1 MLNWFHEDK
10 EYLFVYDD
18 GSSITCLN
26 NDFLFVPGSILS
38 VSPIKVRNS
47 SDLYSR
53 ISRSGEVLGFGSV
66 YYDSD
71 QFISIVCAHDVERDI
86 NFDVIERKNTNGNR
100 IGYDILIKC
109 IGVTLYAR
117 WQGKIMIGSFKP
129 LLDYIQGA
137 SVNGQQRPQY
147 DFFVSTVVT
156 NSAKG
161 AKASNNLRTMAKAER
176 AVNRVRKIQYRLGYM
191 SDEHATVAIKSGF
204 YANLPISASDFKYAT
219 AVAGSDIAML
229 KGKGVIDRQME
240 YDDLVPEL
248 KDGEL
253 LVEIDLAYIGHHC
266 FLIGITLPFNY
277 GVAIYLGNQ
286 KGIKKAEN
294 LYRAIL
300 ELKRIVGEYSY
311 RIKFLVFD
319 SERSLAK
326 DNVPLDVFSVKD
338 RLADEAGIICQQL
351 PPGVHAKRV
360 ERKIGHWKGKIRS
373 CNFRLLYS
381 IPQSWIPHLGI
392 AAMIWCNMDPTD
404 ANINMSPP
412 LYQIRGEQI
421 DAKKM
426 CVASFGE
433 IVLSPVDN
441 GFAHN
446 STSKGRRLECIYLY
460 PKTARGSHKLMV
472 LDSIDGQR
480 VQTIYRDVKSSEV
493 LPFVPI
499 SIVSR
504 INRLAQA
511 QLSEKAINSL
521 PSTDIEEIKDLTGFR
536 VDGILE
542 APVDLLRRDSST
554 ISLVGVTAAYTDDD
568 SWSTKM
574 SYMMTYER
582 ESSFFLREELG
593 TDDAQFSFAVKKEL
607 PYAKA
612 RRELN
617 SVKVEESMKEEFR
630 GLVNR
635 WHPIKFIDI
644 PKIERQDILPG
655 HGLVKEKS
663 EERIKG
669 RFVGG
674 GNRQDRGKYDIYR
687 EISTPTA
694 SLSSFFAVAAHTASK
709 NLAIGSF
716 DVKQAFTKAPMPADR
731 KKIRV
736 RLIKSYVDIIKS
748 ISQELNDLY
757 TSFQS
762 ENGSVIVELDYALYG
777 TLEAGRIWY
786 DYFRNILVSKF
797 DCKVSAH
804 DDCVFN
810 MFDSNGIIISTIV
823 IHVDDGFISGSSEK
837 ILDDFFGKLTAE
849 LGELT
854 IRRGRVHDY
863 LGMLLDFSQPNVVH
877 ITIEKM
883 IKQLISDWN
892 VSKMRNSPAKS
903 DLFSIDES
911 SESLSEENSKQLHR
925 GIAQLLY
932 LGTHVRPDILCA
944 TIFLTSRVKE
954 LTQQDLSKFLN
965 ILYYLN
971 YTISLGIMLGG
982 NSNNCIGLYAYADAS
997 FGVHCDGKS
1006 HGGTFIS
1013 YGRGPILSRSNKLRD
1028 VSKSSSESEL
1038 VQLSD
1043 TTSLAARER
1052 DFAIE
1057 QQHIDVSEKG
1067 ILLEDNKSAIHMAN
1081 NGKSISNRTRH
1092 IKVRYFFVKQ
1102 YLDNGEFR
1110 LEHCP
1115 TKEMIADIL
1124 TKPLQGD
1131 LFLELRDL
1139 LLGYEALSR

>member
-1 MLNWFHEDK
+1 MLHWFEEDRD
-10 EYLFVYDD
+10 YLFVFDD
-18 GSSITCLN
+18 GSSITCIN
-26 NDFLFVPGSILS
+26 NESLFLPGSI
-38 VSPIKVRNS
+38 VSISPVRVRNS

-53 ISRSGEVLGFGSV
+53 INRSGEVVGFGNV
-66 YYDSD
+66 YYDGE
-71 QFISIVCAHDVERDI
+71 QFISIVCAHDVERDV
-86 NFDVIERKNTNGNR
+86 NFDVIEKKNTNGKR
-100 IGYDILIKC
+100 IGYDIVLKS

-117 WQGKIMIGSFKP
+117 WQGKIMIGSFRP
-129 LLDYIQGA
+129 LFEYIMSGA
-137 SVNGQQRPQY
+137 DGQQRPP
-147 DFFVSTVVT
+147 DNNFLLSEVT
-156 NSAKG
+156 NSRLG
-161 AKASNNLRTMAKAER
+161 AKASKNLQTMARAER
-176 AVNRVRKIQYRLGYM
+176 AVNRVRKIQYRMGFM
-191 SDEHATVAIKSGF
+191 SDEHASVAAKSGF
-204 YANLPISASDFKYAT
+204 FSNLPVSASDFRYAT
-219 AVAGSDIAML
+219 AVAGPDIAMM
-229 KGKGVIDRQME
+229 KGKGVVDRQME
-240 YDDLVPEL
+240 YYDLVPEL

-253 LVEIDLAYIGHHC
+253 LVEIDLGYIGQHC

-277 GVAIYLGNQ
+277 SIAIYLGNQ

-294 LYRAIL
+294 LYHAIM
-300 ELKRIVGEYSY
+300 ELKRVIAEYGY
-311 RIKFLVFD
+311 RIRFLVFD

-326 DNVPLDVFSVKD
+326 DHVPIDVFSVKD
-338 RLADEAGIICQQL
+338 RLADEGIICQQL

-404 ANINMSPP
+404 ANVNMSPP
-412 LYQIRGEQI
+412 LYLIRGESI
-421 DAKKM
+421 DAKKL

-441 GFAHN
+441 GVAHN
-446 STSKGRRLECIYLY
+446 STSKGRKLECIYLY
-460 PKTARGSHKLMV
+460 PKTSRGSHKLLV
-472 LDSIDGQR
+472 LDSIDGSR
-480 VQTIYRDVKSSEV
+480 VQAIYRDVKSSEV
-493 LPFVPI
+493 LPYVPI
-499 SIVSR
+499 SVISR
-504 INRLAQA
+504 INKLAKLQMND
-511 QLSEKAINSL
+511 KHINSL
-521 PSTDIEEIKDLTGFR
+521 PSSDIEEIRELTGFQEDSI
-536 VDGILE
+536 VE
-542 APVDLLRRDSST
+542 APIDLLRRDSNTVSMVEET
-554 ISLVGVTAAYTDDD
+554 VAYMKDD
-568 SWSTKM
+568 SWSDKL
-574 SYMMTYER
+574 SYMITHER
-582 ESSFFLREELG
+582 ECFFSIGEMGSDE
-593 TDDAQFSFAVKKEL
+593 AQFSFAIKKEL
-607 PYAKA
+607 PFAKA
-612 RRELN
+612 MKELN
-617 SVKVEESMKEEFR
+617 AVKVEESMKEEFT
-630 GLVNR
+630 GLVSK
-635 WHPIKFIDI
+635 WHPVNLVDI
-644 PKIERQDILPG
+644 PKIERKDILPG

-663 EERIKG
+663 DDRIKG

-694 SLSSFFAVAAHTASK
+694 SLSSFFAVAAHAASR

-716 DVKQAFTKAPMPADR
+716 DVKQAFTKAPMPIDS

-736 RLIKSYVDIIKS
+736 RLTKSYVNIIKS

-757 TSFQS
+757 ESFQS
-762 ENGSVIVELDYALYG
+762 DDGSVIVELDYALYG

-786 DYFRNILVSKF
+786 DYFRGILVNKLGY
-797 DCKVSAH
+797 KVSAH

-810 MFDSNGIIISTIV
+810 MFNSDGIIISTIV
-823 IHVDDGFISGSSEK
+823 VHVDDGFVTGSDESV
-837 ILDDFFGKLTAE
+837 LDTFFEKLTAE

-854 IRRGRVHDY
+854 IRRGRVHEY
-863 LGMLLDFSQPNVVH
+863 LGMLLDFSQPSVVH

-883 IKQLISDWN
+883 IQQLISDWN
-892 VSKMRNSPAKS
+892 VSKKRNSPARS

-911 SESLSEENSKQLHR
+911 SQALNEASSKQLHR

-932 LGTHVRPDILCA
+932 LSTHVRPDVLCA
-944 TIFLTSRVKE
+944 TIFLTSRVQN
-954 LTQQDLSKFLN
+954 LTQQDFSKFMD
-965 ILYYLN
+965 ILSYLN
-971 YTISLGIMLGG
+971 YTTSLGIMLGG
-982 NSNNCIGLYAYADAS
+982 DSKNQLRLYAFADAS
-997 FGVHCDGKS
+997 FGVHYDGRS
-1006 HGGTFIS
+1006 QGGTYIS
-1013 YGRGPILSRSNKLRD
+1013 YGRGPILTRSNKLKE
-1028 VSKSSSESEL
+1028 VPKSSSESEL
-1038 VQLSD
+1038 MQLSD
-1043 TTSLAARER
+1043 TCSLAAKER

-1124 TKPLQGD
+1124 TKPLQGE